1 MAEDGAV
8 QLRLMEEHP
17 RSRRTLWRMALIY
30 TPSAIVALALAGIAL
45 YNLVTG
51 SIGAIVGVILLTP
64 IAIALSYQAVTALRD
79 LAAQPVRTRG
89 EVARLWDKGT
99 VLWMTRSY
107 YTLVEAPRA
116 ADPSKFDR
124 HVFVISQLSSLDLRD
139 GMLVEA
145 EHWPHTNTLMRLW
158 AVERQSVPRNER
170 PSRPASPRRPTR

>member
-30 TPSAIVALALAGIAL
+30 TPTATLALVLASIAL

-51 SIGAIVGVILLTP
+51 SIGAVVGVILLSP
-64 IAIALSYQAVTALRD
+64 IAIALTYQAVTALRD
-79 LAAQPVRTRG
+79 LFAQPVRTRG

-99 VLWMTRSY
+99 VLWMSRSY
-107 YTLVEAPRA
+107 YTLVEAPKA
-116 ADPSKFDR
+116 ADPSRLDH

-145 EHWPHTNTLMRLW
+145 EHWPHTNTLLRLW
-158 AVERQSVPRNER
+158 EVERQVAPQAER